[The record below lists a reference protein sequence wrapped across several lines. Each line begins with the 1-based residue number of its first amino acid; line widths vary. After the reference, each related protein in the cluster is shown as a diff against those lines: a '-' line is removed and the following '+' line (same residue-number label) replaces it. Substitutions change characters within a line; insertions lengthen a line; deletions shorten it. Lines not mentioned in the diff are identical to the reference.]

1 MTALDVF
8 AYVFAAG
15 CGAVACMF
23 VFFIA
28 VLMAVRSVDLINAA
42 LRYAERNE
50 VVVEHYDPDQRV
62 IVRVYRKPTPDRV
75 KRAKQEQTK

>member
-1 MTALDVF
+1 MTALEVF

-42 LRYAERNE
+42 RRYAARNE
-50 VVVEHYDPDQRV
+50 VVVEHYDPDQMV
-62 IVRVYRKPTPDRV
+62 KVRVYRNPTPDRV
-75 KRAKQEQTK
+75 KRTKQEQAK

>member
-1 MTALDVF
+1 MTTLEVF

-42 LRYAERNE
+42 RRYADRNE
-50 VVVEHYDPDQRV
+50 VVVEHYDHDQMV
-62 IVRVYRKPTPDRV
+62 KVRMYRNPTPDRV
-75 KRAKQEQTK
+75 KRAKREQAK